1 MSIKLK
7 SLLKESRVRLREDA
21 TTDTLKDT
29 LTAGSYEAFVA
40 QLGDAV
46 KDSKVKAVLAAGE
59 EDGVPADEK
68 ITLTDGDWINH

>member
-7 SLLKESRVRLREDA
+7 SLLIESRVRLREDA

-40 QLGDAV
+40 Q
-46 KDSKVKAVLAAGE
+46 K
-59 EDGVPADEK
+59 
-68 ITLTDGDWINH
+68 